1 MGNLVTLQKIY
12 VKFRA
17 EMPRFGVRV
26 TKSTPPNRGAKY
38 EKHAKFGAEMAFLSV
53 FSIF

>member
-26 TKSTPPNRGAKY
+26 TKSTPPNGWAKY
-38 EKHAKFGAEMAFLSV
+38 EKHVKFGAEMAF
-53 FSIF
+53 